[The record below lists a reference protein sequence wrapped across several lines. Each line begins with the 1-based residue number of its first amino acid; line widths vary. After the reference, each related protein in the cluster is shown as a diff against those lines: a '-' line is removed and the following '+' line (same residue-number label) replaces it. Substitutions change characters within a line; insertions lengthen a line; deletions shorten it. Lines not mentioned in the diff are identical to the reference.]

1 MIRIGKYRIGAA
13 ALSVAVVFITLSACA
28 IVAAC
33 HQQRP
38 EWSAP
43 LWLTIMQY
51 ECMAMIATLAYGIV
65 VHIAI
70 WIVNR
75 CHLDRQPLQ
84 KKVSGHV
91 AHICESAQT
100 RHTLKDSQFCGE

>member
-75 CHLDRQPLQ
+75 C

>member
-13 ALSVAVVFITLSACA
+13 AMSVAVVFITLSACA

-70 WIVNR
+70 WIVHR
-75 CHLDRQPLQ
+75 C
-84 KKVSGHV
+84 KKP
-91 AHICESAQT
+91 
-100 RHTLKDSQFCGE
+100 